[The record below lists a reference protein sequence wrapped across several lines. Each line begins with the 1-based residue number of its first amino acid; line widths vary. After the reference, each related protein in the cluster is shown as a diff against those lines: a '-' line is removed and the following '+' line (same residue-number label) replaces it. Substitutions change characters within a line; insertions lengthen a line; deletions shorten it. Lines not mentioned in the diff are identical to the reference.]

1 LSSKSKPN
9 LVGGSGFL
17 DSAGMHL
24 VNLTPAIANPVFNL
38 RNRNLLKKEFEFWSL
53 DNQLQCH
60 WLGLH
65 QVNIGPKQLVIWS
78 G

>member
-1 LSSKSKPN
+1 
-9 LVGGSGFL
+9 
-17 DSAGMHL
+17 
-24 VNLTPAIANPVFNL
+24 L
-38 RNRNLLKKEFEFWSL
+38 RNNLKFWSP

-65 QVNIGPKQLVIWS
+65 WFNIGPKQLVIWS